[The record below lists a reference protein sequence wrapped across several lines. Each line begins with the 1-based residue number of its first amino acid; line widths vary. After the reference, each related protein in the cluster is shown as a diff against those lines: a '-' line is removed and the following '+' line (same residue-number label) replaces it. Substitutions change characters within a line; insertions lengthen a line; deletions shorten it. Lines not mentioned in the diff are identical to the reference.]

1 MLIQIL
7 LIISIAANLRAF
19 YIIGKQY
26 KFKSDSAANCQG
38 GRKHLYQELEKEDVS
53 LNDENKILCKDK

>member
-26 KFKSDSAANCQG
+26 KFKSDSAKCQG

>member
-26 KFKSDSAANCQG
+26 KFKSDTAANCQG